1 MRTIEGHPATGNEE
15 AQGIDRRQPMPGR
28 ERDDQIALNDRQ
40 WGCRHDQAAIRLAR
54 ERCDGALDFAGVAH
68 ADRTQRNSTPN
79 AAITPR
85 NAASWPMPDAMVA
98 SR

>member
-1 MRTIEGHPATGNEE
+1 
-15 AQGIDRRQPMPGR
+15 MPGR
-28 ERDDQIALNDRQ
+28 ERDDQIVLNDRQ

-85 NAASWPMPDAMVA
+85 NRGELAHAGRDGRIAKH
-98 SR
+98 RRLLHTRRDLLE